1 MSESHSANESAWLF
15 ASIIEG
21 FPGFLYCIDDAGH
34 ILTSNHTFKEKIGA
48 NHQKI
53 NYEEIG
59 RALDF
64 GTEEMETILEDDY
77 AAFFK
82 NGRSEKDF
90 LSKHEGK
97 APRYFKIHRQA
108 IKKDDQIQ
116 VMGLLVVIQEQM
128 SLAEEAVKPKEPRV
142 EVKFERA
149 PRVLVIEDYE
159 IVRLHNQLMFK
170 KNGCIVDMAETEKEA
185 LALFDTHTYD
195 LVMMDLMLP
204 DSVGRVVTKQIR
216 KKEALLGSKK
226 VPVIALTT
234 KEARDVLKDCKD
246 YQMNGYIHKPMSGM
260 QAKQLIERYVFNKD
274 VEVDDMT
281 AIDAE

>member
-1 MSESHSANESAWLF
+1 
-15 ASIIEG
+15 
-21 FPGFLYCIDDAGH
+21 
-34 ILTSNHTFKEKIGA
+34 LTSNHTFKEKIGA

-90 LSKHEGK
+90 LSKHDGK

-128 SLAEEAVKPKEPRV
+128 SLTEEAVKPKEPRV

-170 KNGCIVDMAETEKEA
+170 KNGCVVDMAETEKEA